1 MLAMYPNLVKVIYIM
16 SGILIKIVR
25 DIWLKGQI

>member
-1 MLAMYPNLVKVIYIM
+1 MLATYLSLVKVIYIM

-25 DIWLKGQI
+25 DVWLRG